1 MSFVGLA
8 RQLSVPHVATVARE
22 VLYDTMYYDPRYQDP
37 TGYTL
42 GRRPARRCSGVLSVR
57 GLHDIVPMFRTLTSA
72 VPPIRSLVTSP
83 LHSGHVIGYTRT
95 FIF

>member
-1 MSFVGLA
+1 MACPCILPVYGTAGPVTRGELGDSGPDETPLLLGAEERKGKAKGLNLA
-8 RQLSVPHVATVARE
+8 I
-22 VLYDTMYYDPRYQDP
+22 
-37 TGYTL
+37 
-42 GRRPARRCSGVLSVR
+42 R
-57 GLHDIVPMFRTLTSA
+57 GLHDIVPMFHTLTSA

>member
-1 MSFVGLA
+1 
-8 RQLSVPHVATVARE
+8 
-22 VLYDTMYYDPRYQDP
+22 MYYCVYYVVKGPD
-37 TGYTL
+37 
-42 GRRPARRCSGVLSVR
+42 V
-57 GLHDIVPMFRTLTSA
+57 IVPMFHTLRRLIVPMFHTLTSA

>member
-1 MSFVGLA
+1 
-8 RQLSVPHVATVARE
+8 
-22 VLYDTMYYDPRYQDP
+22 MYYCVYYVVKGPD
-37 TGYTL
+37 
-42 GRRPARRCSGVLSVR
+42 V
-57 GLHDIVPMFRTLTSA
+57 IVPMFHTLTSA